1 MQWPHACL
9 PHSLTYSTPVLLF
22 STPLE
27 ASHLNVLPHGVDD
40 GGSCSGVYTEQ
51 SSQPVDQFVLCGF
64 VIESEDDGSP
74 CGDVAWATHL
84 QCGVREVEMYV
95 RLTVLE

>member
-1 MQWPHACL
+1 MQRPHACL
-9 PHSLTYSTPVLLF
+9 PHSLTCSTPVLLF

-74 CGDVAWATHL
+74 CGDVARATHL
-84 QCGVREVEMYV
+84 QCGVRKVEM
-95 RLTVLE
+95 

>member
-1 MQWPHACL
+1 MPSTL
-9 PHSLTYSTPVLLF
+9 PHMQHASAAVQYS
-22 STPLE
+22 SYK

-74 CGDVAWATHL
+74 CGDVARATYL
-84 QCGVREVEMYV
+84 QCRVREVEM
-95 RLTVLE
+95 